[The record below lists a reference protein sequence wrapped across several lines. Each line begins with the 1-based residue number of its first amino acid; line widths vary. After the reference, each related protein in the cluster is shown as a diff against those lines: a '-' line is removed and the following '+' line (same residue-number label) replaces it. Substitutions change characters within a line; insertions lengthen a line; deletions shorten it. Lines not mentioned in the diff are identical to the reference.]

1 MRTAVLIF
9 GEVRGD
15 PEHWRDIYEKLVEPN
30 NADVFMHH
38 IYYERGFLRGY
49 SFEQQEALR
58 HYYQNKGLHLTA
70 PQELYDIFKPKS
82 IMLEQKDMNHS
93 LEVFDEIKDRL
104 NPVFYPINTGNYSY
118 DNCKLSFLSQI
129 SQQQTRA
136 KVTELKIAYENLHGF
151 KYDNVIMARLDVW
164 LASPIIINTPLTNVF
179 ARFWA
184 EDFMLEQIII
194 GSSELMDCFKDIYPE
209 MLQLYRELCSWDY
222 HYYRNEYFTLKFLH
236 KKEIIPVHY
245 DTPLGTLHDQGGL
258 YRSNTDPQVL
268 SNIV

>member
-1 MRTAVLIF
+1 MRTAVLFF

-15 PEHWRDIYEKLVEPN
+15 PDHWRDIYEKLVEPN

-38 IYYERGFLRGY
+38 IYYETGFLKKY

-58 HYYQNKGLHLTA
+58 LYYQNKGLHLTA
-70 PQELYDIFKPKS
+70 PQDLYDIFKPKS
-82 IMLEQKDMNHS
+82 IMLEQKDMDHS

-104 NPVFYPINTGNYSY
+104 DPIFYPINTGNYSY

-136 KVTELKIAYENLHGF
+136 KVTELKLAYEKLHGF
-151 KYDNVIMARLDVW
+151 QYDNVIMTRLDVW
-164 LASPIIINTPLTNVF
+164 LASPIKITAPLKNVF

-194 GSSELMDCFKDIYPE
+194 GSSELMNCFKDIYPE
-209 MLQLYRELCSWDY
+209 MLDLYREKCCKKY
-222 HYYRNEYFTLKFLH
+222 HYYRNEYFTLAFLH
-236 KKEIIPVHY
+236 KKGIIPVHY
-245 DTPLGTLHDQGGL
+245 ETPIGTLHDQGGL
-258 YRSNTDPQVL
+258 YKSYTNPAIL
-268 SNIV
+268 E